1 MSVLK
6 KLLVVF
12 MLLLITVFSYGNTKN
27 YEVKAGEVELEIK
40 TEMFGMKNDIKS
52 IIYFDNFGEI
62 EASRMIT
69 NGDYLGIAENLDLT
83 NLKIGNKNYLLNN
96 LTKTYSYLGEEEY
109 EEEEYDF
116 EDYKKLAKEKILGK
130 ECDVLYLED
139 SEEEGIFQHKI
150 WLWKGLILK
159 SESLMEAEGFKMLTN
174 IIATKINIGNINKS
188 YFEIP
193 KDYKEEQ

>member
-1 MSVLK
+1 MK
-6 KLLVVF
+6 KLLVLF

-40 TEMFGMKNDIKS
+40 TEMFGMKNNIKS

-69 NGDYLGIAENLDLT
+69 NGEYLGIVENSDLT

-159 SESLMEAEGFKMLTN
+159 SESIMEAEGFKMLTN
-174 IIATKINIGNINKS
+174 IIATKINIGNIDKS

-193 KDYKEEQ
+193 KDYKEE

>member
-1 MSVLK
+1 MK
-6 KLLVVF
+6 KLLVLF

-40 TEMFGMKNDIKS
+40 TEMFGMKNNIKS

-69 NGDYLGIAENLDLT
+69 NGEYLGIVENLDLT

-139 SEEEGIFQHKI
+139 SEEEGIFHHI
-150 WLWKGLILK
+150 IFLLCYWLKLV
-159 SESLMEAEGFKMLTN
+159 SLN
-174 IIATKINIGNINKS
+174 IYQYIH
-188 YFEIP
+188 
-193 KDYKEEQ
+193 

>member
-1 MSVLK
+1 MK

>member
-1 MSVLK
+1 MK
-6 KLLVVF
+6 KLLVLF

-40 TEMFGMKNDIKS
+40 TEMFGMKNNIKS

-69 NGDYLGIAENLDLT
+69 NGEYLGIVENLDLT

-159 SESLMEAEGFKMLTN
+159 SESIMEAEGFKMLTN
-174 IIATKINIGNINKS
+174 IIATKINIGNIDKS

-193 KDYKEEQ
+193 KDYKEE